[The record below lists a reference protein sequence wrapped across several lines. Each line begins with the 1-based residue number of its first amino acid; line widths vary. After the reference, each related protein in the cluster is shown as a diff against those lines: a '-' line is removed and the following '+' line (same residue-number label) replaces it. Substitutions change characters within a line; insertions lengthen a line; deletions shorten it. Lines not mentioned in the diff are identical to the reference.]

1 MIEVIDFWAPW
12 CGPCKVMGPII
23 DGLAAKYADNENI
36 LIRKVNAD
44 DTDSREELIE
54 NEIRSIP
61 TLIFK
66 KNGEPVNRIV
76 GVKKSQELEAI
87 IEELLVN

>member
-23 DGLAAKYADNENI
+23 DGLIEKYSDHDSVTIRKINADEDSVAVNEN
-36 LIRKVNAD
+36 A
-44 DTDSREELIE
+44 
-54 NEIRSIP
+54 IRSIP

-66 KNGEPVNRIV
+66 KNGVT
-76 GVKKSQELEAI
+76 VKNVIGIRKATEIEAM

>member
-12 CGPCKVMGPII
+12 CGPCKVMGPIVDSLI
-23 DGLAAKYADNENI
+23 EKYKEHESVT
-36 LIRKVNAD
+36 IRKVNAD
-44 DTDSREELIE
+44 EDLVAINE
-54 NEIRSIP
+54 NAIKSIP

-66 KNGEPVNRIV
+66 KNGVTVKNLV
-76 GVKKSQELEAI
+76 GVRKGSEIEAM

>member
-23 DGLAAKYADNENI
+23 DRLAEKYGDNENVI
-36 LIRKVNAD
+36 IRKVNAD
-44 DTDSREELIE
+44 EFPQETVDHGV
-54 NEIRSIP
+54 RSIP

-66 KNGEPVNRIV
+66 KNGEVFNRLI
-76 GVKKSQELEAI
+76 GVKKESELEAI
-87 IEELLVN
+87 INEAIVNL

>member
-1 MIEVIDFWAPW
+1 MIDVIDFWAPW

-23 DGLAAKYADNENI
+23 DGLIEKYAEHESVT
-36 LIRKVNAD
+36 IRKVNAD
-44 DTDSREELIE
+44 EDSVAINE
-54 NEIRSIP
+54 NAIRSIP

-66 KNGEPVNRIV
+66 KDGVTVKNLV
-76 GVKKSQELEAI
+76 GVRKGSEIEAI

>member
-23 DGLAAKYADNENI
+23 DRLAEKYADNENVI
-36 LIRKVNAD
+36 IRKVNAD
-44 DTDSREELIE
+44 EFPQETADHGV
-54 NEIRSIP
+54 RSIP

-66 KNGEPVNRIV
+66 KNGEVFNRLI
-76 GVKKSQELEAI
+76 GVKKESELEAI
-87 IEELLVN
+87 INEAIVNL

>member
-23 DGLAAKYADNENI
+23 DGLIEKYADSETVTIRKINADEDSVAINEN
-36 LIRKVNAD
+36 A
-44 DTDSREELIE
+44 
-54 NEIRSIP
+54 IRSIP

-66 KNGEPVNRIV
+66 KD
-76 GVKKSQELEAI
+76 GVTVKNLIGIRKATEIEAM

>member
-23 DGLAAKYADNENI
+23 DELIEKYSEHESVT
-36 LIRKVNAD
+36 IRKVNAD
-44 DTDSREELIE
+44 EDSIAINE
-54 NEIRSIP
+54 NSIRSIP

-66 KNGEPVNRIV
+66 KNGVTVKNLV
-76 GVKKSQELEAI
+76 GVRKGSEIEAM

>member
-1 MIEVIDFWAPW
+1 MVEVIDFWAPW

-23 DGLAAKYADNENI
+23 DNLIEKYADNESVT
-36 LIRKVNAD
+36 IRKINAD
-44 DTDSREELIE
+44 EDSVAVNE
-54 NEIRSIP
+54 NAIRSIP

-66 KNGEPVNRIV
+66 KD
-76 GVKKSQELEAI
+76 GVTVKNIIGVRKGSEIEAM